1 MTDVTPFENN
11 TGVVIVGNSFNEF
24 DPLIETTNYED
35 TERLSADL
43 KWTLSFVKNKI
54 MNFQTINQSNLNK
67 RNGAKREKM
76 IDYICLA
83 EFDIDKGSSVR
94 I

>member
-43 KWTLSFVKNKI
+43 K
-54 MNFQTINQSNLNK
+54 
-67 RNGAKREKM
+67 
-76 IDYICLA
+76 
-83 EFDIDKGSSVR
+83 
-94 I
+94 